1 MTIGQALLS
10 FSVVAALLTVIPGL
24 DTALVLRAAVSRGR
38 GHAVAA
44 ALFFL
49 SLAGLADA

>member
-1 MTIGQALLS
+1 MTITQALLS
-10 FSVVAALLTVIPGL
+10 FSVVAALLTVLPGL

-38 GHAVAA
+38 AHAVAA

-49 SLAGLADA
+49 FLAGLAAV